1 MINNRTMATTKIA
14 VTLESHTL
22 REVDQWVREGRFRN
36 RSRAIQSAVAEML
49 ARRKR
54 CRLLEELAKL
64 NPKRE
69 RALAEEPLTGETAW
83 PEY

>member
-1 MINNRTMATTKIA
+1 MATTKIA

-54 CRLLEELAKL
+54 RRLLEELAKL

-69 RALAEEPLTGETAW
+69 RSLAAEPLTGETAW